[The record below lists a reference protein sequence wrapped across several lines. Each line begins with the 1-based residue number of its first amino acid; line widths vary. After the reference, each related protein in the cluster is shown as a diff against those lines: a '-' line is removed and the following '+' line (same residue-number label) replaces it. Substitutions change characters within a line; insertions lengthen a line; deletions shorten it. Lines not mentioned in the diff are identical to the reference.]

1 MQIVKSRRFDDELEA
16 ILDFIAHDNLSQAL
30 TFYHEL
36 ILKIEGIVD
45 FPKKYR
51 RSKMSNDDDI
61 REMVFTG
68 YVVVYKIY
76 NEKILVIGIF
86 NQNLWKM

>member
-16 ILDFIAHDNLSQAL
+16 ILDFIAQDNLSQAL

-61 REMVFTG
+61 REMVFAG

-76 NEKILVIGIF
+76 NDKIIVIGIF
-86 NQNLWKM
+86 SQNLWKM

>member
-16 ILDFIAHDNLSQAL
+16 ILDFIAQDNLSQAL

-36 ILKIEGIVD
+36 ILKIESIVD

-51 RSKMSNDDDI
+51 RSKMSNDDDV
-61 REMVFTG
+61 REMVFKG

-76 NEKILVIGIF
+76 NDKIIVIGIF
-86 NQNLWKM
+86 SQNLWKL